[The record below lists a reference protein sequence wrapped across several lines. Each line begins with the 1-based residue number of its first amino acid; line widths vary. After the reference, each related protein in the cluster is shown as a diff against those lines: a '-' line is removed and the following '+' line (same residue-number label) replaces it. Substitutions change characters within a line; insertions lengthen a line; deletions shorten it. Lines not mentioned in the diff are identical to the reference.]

1 MNTFSTFLYRESPTS
16 QGPQVRDEVRP
27 PAFHDCLRAPVQEPA
42 RRQLKETGRA
52 KIDTVASLFALALF
66 WLPEL

>member
-52 KIDTVASLFALALF
+52 KIDKVASLFALALF